1 MANMHFIVS
10 KLLYTK
16 NNVIHLDGLTKSYK
30 EGGLHMDVKVLLA
43 PEYVKPSAE
52 IKARKLT
59 PRIEKVVALLE
70 QEQRKIITIYKGKE
84 LALIEEQEI
93 LLIRTEVGK
102 VCVYLKAGDWHE
114 TNMKLAQFEE
124 ILGDEF
130 VRISKSAIVNLEAV
144 QSVKAAFSGMLHVTL
159 KNDLEETISRI
170 YRKDFKEKLK
180 EWYS

>member
-10 KLLYTK
+10 KLLYTI
-16 NNVIHLDGLTKSYK
+16 NNVIHRDVLTKLYK
-30 EGGLHMDVKVLLA
+30 KGGLHMDVKVLLA
-43 PEYVKPSAE
+43 PEYIKPSAE
-52 IKARKLT
+52 IKAQEMT
-59 PRIEKVVALLE
+59 PRIEKVVAMLE
-70 QEQRKIITIYKGKE
+70 HEQRQIITIYKGKE

-102 VCVYLKAGDWHE
+102 ACVYLKEGSWHE
-114 TNMKLAQFEE
+114 TTMTLAQFCE
-124 ILGDEF
+124 ILGEPF
-130 VRISKSAIVNLEAV
+130 VRISKSAIINLEAV
-144 QSVKAAFSGMLHVTL
+144 QSVKAAFSGMLLVTL